1 MCEHRAVSLSSLL
14 RAGSGPVWDWFAT
27 RFSET
32 QRVCTDCNRQ
42 LRRGPA
48 TEPCVVPPVPGTDH
62 GLVGTAVGYLFS
74 AHLREDA
81 LNHTVATHAARLLDR
96 PMRGR
101 GKFPPSLVERV
112 VIEQIRDLRPWAVA
126 VGDEEWSALC
136 HLVCILA
143 RFEQYYRAGPT
154 VLPYLVNPLTN
165 HSNNLGKLAAALV
178 NPPTL
183 DDVSALARITV
194 EDHIGIR
201 ESRELHIGPTFEQ
214 SVALGGADA
223 DLIYDG
229 TLVDLKSTSQARVVG
244 REELWQ
250 LLGYLFADS
259 DDTYKVQR
267 VGFAALR
274 RRSTVFWA
282 AQEFIDAL
290 AGGPAEPLEYWRR
303 EFARL
308 LRPLAE
314 ARMADR
320 VQRIE
325 AKRRGVPHGQS
336 KG

>member
-1 MCEHRAVSLSSLL
+1 VSLSSLL
-14 RAGSGPVWDWFAT
+14 GAGGGPVWDWFAT
-27 RFSET
+27 HFSQT
-32 QRVCTDCNRQ
+32 QRVCTDANRQ

-74 AHLREDA
+74 AHLRGDA
-81 LNHTVATHAARLLDR
+81 LSDSVATHAVRLLDG

-101 GKFPPSLVERV
+101 GKFPPRLVERV
-112 VIEQIRDLRPWAVA
+112 VVERIRDLRPWAA
-126 VGDEEWSALC
+126 PLGDEEWSALC

-143 RFEQYYRAGPT
+143 RFEQYYRAGSA
-154 VLPYLVNPLTN
+154 VLPYLVEPLTE
-165 HSNNLGKLAAALV
+165 HSNNLAKLAAALA
-178 NPPTL
+178 NTATL
-183 DDVSALARITV
+183 DDVRVLGRATV

-201 ESRELHIGPTFEQ
+201 DSRELHIGPTFEQ
-214 SVALGGADA
+214 SIALGGADA

-274 RRSTVFWA
+274 RRSMVFWP
-282 AQEFIDAL
+282 AQELIDAL
-290 AGGPAEPLEYWRR
+290 AGHPTEPLEHWRR

-314 ARMADR
+314 THMADR
-320 VQRIE
+320 LQRIE
-325 AKRRGVPHGQS
+325 AKRLGVPHGQS
-336 KG
+336 ER